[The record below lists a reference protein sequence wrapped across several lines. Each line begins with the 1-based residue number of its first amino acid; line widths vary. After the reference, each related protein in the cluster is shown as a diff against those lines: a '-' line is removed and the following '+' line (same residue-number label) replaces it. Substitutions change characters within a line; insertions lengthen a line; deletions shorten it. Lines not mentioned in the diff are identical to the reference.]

1 MAEQGAEPGREL
13 LVILNP
19 AAGRGGASSLWPQL
33 QRAFRAAGARPE
45 LALTRAP
52 GHAMELAESAARDG
66 WPGVVAVGGDG
77 VVHEVV
83 NGLIRASEAGAA
95 GTALGVIAAGSGND
109 FVKML
114 HLPTDH
120 PDLAA
125 RRIATAAPRA
135 VDVGRVNRCVA
146 ARGPA
151 GVWYF
156 TNGIGMGFDAQ
167 VAVQA
172 SRIRRLKGFAI
183 YAAAV
188 LRTLRD
194 LRSPRMRV
202 EIDGVVVADR
212 PLVLATIGN
221 GQCHGGSFWLSP
233 GASVEDGLLDV
244 LVADA
249 RSVPKV
255 LALLPRVMRG
265 RHVGA
270 PGVTIHRGRVA
281 RVTSEEPVPIHAD
294 GELVADGVTEL
305 EAEVLR
311 GGLRVLD

>member
-1 MAEQGAEPGREL
+1 VAEPRGEPGREL

-52 GHAMELAESAARDG
+52 GHAVELAESAARAG

-83 NGLIRASEAGAA
+83 NGLMRASEAAA
-95 GTALGVIAAGSGND
+95 HDTALGVIAAGSGND

-114 HLPTDH
+114 HLPTHH

-125 RRIATAAPRA
+125 RRIAAAAPRA
-135 VDVGRVNRCVA
+135 VDVGRVDRCVA

-202 EIDGVVVADR
+202 EIDGVTVADR

-265 RHVGA
+265 QHVGA
-270 PGVTIHRGRVA
+270 QGVTIHRGRVA

-305 EAEVLR
+305 EAAVVA

>member
-1 MAEQGAEPGREL
+1 MAEAAGAPGREL

-19 AAGRGGASSLWPQL
+19 AAGRGGASSLWPEL
-33 QRAFRAAGARPE
+33 RRAFRAAGARAE
-45 LALTRAP
+45 LALTSAR
-52 GHAMELAESAARDG
+52 GHAVELAEAAARAG

-83 NGLIRASEAGAA
+83 NGLMRAEADGVQ
-95 GTALGVIAAGSGND
+95 GTALGVIGAGSGND

-114 HLPTDH
+114 DLPVHH
-120 PDLAA
+120 PTLAA
-125 RRIATAAPRA
+125 RRIATATPRPI
-135 VDVGRVNRCVA
+135 DVGRVNKCLA
-146 ARGPA
+146 GRGPE

-156 TNGIGMGFDAQ
+156 TNGVGMGFDAQ
-167 VAVQA
+167 VAVHA
-172 SRIRRLKGFAI
+172 SRVRRLRGFAI

-188 LRTLRD
+188 VRTLSE

-221 GQCHGGSFWLSP
+221 GRCHGGSFWLCP
-233 GASVEDGLLDV
+233 DAGVEDGLFDV

-249 RSVPKV
+249 RSVPRV
-255 LALLPRVMRG
+255 LALLPSVMKG

-281 RVTSEEPVPIHAD
+281 RVISEEPIPIHAD
-294 GELVADGVTEL
+294 GELVADDVTEL
-305 EAEVLR
+305 EAEVLPGR
-311 GGLRVLD
+311 LLVLG